1 MGCCRT
7 FAARCESFSPCQDA
21 DTNHSRFLQSC
32 GAMPN
37 LGYKPLNRT
46 WAKLEI
52 LFGLTAA
59 GIGLLLGNWAPHADP
74 ERMLLLLGG
83 ALALFVLGSYLAMA
97 GHRSHLYQS
106 LNEQTKLLQQA
117 IHHLNDKGISE

>member
-1 MGCCRT
+1 MKG
-7 FAARCESFSPCQDA
+7 
-21 DTNHSRFLQSC
+21 N
-32 GAMPN
+32 N

-59 GIGLLLGNWAPHADP
+59 GSGLLLGNWAPHAEA
-74 ERMLLLLGG
+74 ERLPVLLGG

-97 GHRSHLYQS
+97 GQRSHLYQS
-106 LNEQTKLLQQA
+106 LNEQTKLL
-117 IHHLNDKGISE
+117 SEMMWRENKPL

>member
-59 GIGLLLGNWAPHADP
+59 GIGLLLGNWAPHATQSGCCCYSAV
-74 ERMLLLLGG
+74 RWRYSS
-83 ALALFVLGSYLAMA
+83 LAVILQWRDIAVTYI
-97 GHRSHLYQS
+97 SHSTSKRNYCS
-106 LNEQTKLLQQA
+106 KPSIT
-117 IHHLNDKGISE
+117 